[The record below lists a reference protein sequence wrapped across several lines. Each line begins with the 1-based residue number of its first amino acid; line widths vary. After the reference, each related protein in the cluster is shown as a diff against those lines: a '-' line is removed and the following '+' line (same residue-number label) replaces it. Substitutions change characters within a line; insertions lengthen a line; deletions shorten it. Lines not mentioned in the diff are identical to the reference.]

1 MRSKIDSIMI
11 QRCAQEL
18 AKHFHR
24 IAQIDNELVLFFTV
38 CAPDAKYFA
47 VIERENILS
56 VVHNQNCEHANAIT
70 QSRMPNQASNPSI
83 GAGPKFH

>member
-1 MRSKIDSIMI
+1 MI